1 MVARRL
7 ATLEPIHRA
16 TQDQG
21 FTQRAGQT
29 LEIAIF
35 RALLSLPPSIPFFG
49 GFPDLADHDDDRLY
63 TKRDPPNF
71 VSARS
76 SVGKLDFLLH
86 HPEAGLV
93 GVEAKNIR
101 EWLYPHRDEVAQLL
115 LKCCQLDAVPVLIAR
130 RIHFLTGR
138 VFRTCGI
145 VTHEMFTQL
154 YPAADIDLANQAKH
168 KNLLGYHDIRVGNA
182 PDQRLLK
189 FTLVNLPKILP
200 AARRDFDHAKGPLLE

>member
-1 MVARRL
+1 
-7 ATLEPIHRA
+7 
-16 TQDQG
+16 
-21 FTQRAGQT
+21 
-29 LEIAIF
+29 
-35 RALLSLPPSIPFFG
+35 
-49 GFPDLADHDDDRLY
+49 
-63 TKRDPPNF
+63 
-71 VSARS
+71 
-76 SVGKLDFLLH
+76 
-86 HPEAGLV
+86 LV

-138 VFRTCGI
+138 VFRTCGM

-200 AARRDFDHAKGPLLE
+200 AARRDFDHAKGPLLEYLKRKLSWHHFLIEIGLRDDPEEHGWDPSWNPNPD